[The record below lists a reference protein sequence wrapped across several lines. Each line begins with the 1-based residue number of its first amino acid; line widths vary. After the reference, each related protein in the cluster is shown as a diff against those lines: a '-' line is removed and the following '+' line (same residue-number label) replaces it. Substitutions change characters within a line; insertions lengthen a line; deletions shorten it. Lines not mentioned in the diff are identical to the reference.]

1 MRMNPGGVGMKYFD
15 AHSHGYGSMEA
26 LAGPMLGRTQPAAAG
41 AAALPAPRALAAFRL
56 RPTGLYGRYAKP
68 IIDRL
73 LILASLPIALPI
85 IALCALAL
93 WIESGQPFY
102 TQQRLG
108 RGGKRFSILKLRT
121 MVRDADAVLES
132 YLAANPAMR
141 AEWDE
146 MQKLKDDPRITRVG
160 AFLRATSLDELPQLW
175 NVLKGDMSLIGPR
188 PMMPDQL
195 EMYGDAKA
203 YFALRPGITGLWQVS
218 ARNNSRFTYRNEVDA
233 AYRRNL
239 SLPMDLTILFK
250 TVGVVLRRTGC

>member
-1 MRMNPGGVGMKYFD
+1 
-15 AHSHGYGSMEA
+15 
-26 LAGPMLGRTQPAAAG
+26 
-41 AAALPAPRALAAFRL
+41 
-56 RPTGLYGRYAKP
+56 
-68 IIDRL
+68 
-73 LILASLPIALPI
+73 
-85 IALCALAL
+85 
-93 WIESGQPFY
+93 
-102 TQQRLG
+102 
-108 RGGKRFSILKLRT
+108 